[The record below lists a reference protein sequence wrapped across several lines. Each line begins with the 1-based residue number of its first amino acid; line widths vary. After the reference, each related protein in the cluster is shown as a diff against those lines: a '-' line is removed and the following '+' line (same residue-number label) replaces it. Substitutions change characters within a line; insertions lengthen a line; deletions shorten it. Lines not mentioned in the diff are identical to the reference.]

1 MDRRAIATRQAQPL
15 TSTRV
20 TTIPRRITGL
30 YRLSIIS
37 KQPFEVDIGG
47 RTFDTARTLDIFH
60 ETPMFID
67 ELKNASALD
76 FFAHGETVRMLRIH
90 PDADAGRLSFRI
102 TAHEK
107 MPERDE
113 LDRTL
118 KLARVKAPLEY
129 EGLVKHSF
137 HGLLDAAS
145 PDADADDES
154 GVGVDAAACAIALGL
169 TIGLGALLVAPLLP
183 PIILGMAGAGI
194 GGIAPVAVVC
204 DPSRT
209 YINGKLFK
217 NLKEV
222 RVSLPSG
229 RVVGYAQ
236 P

>member
-1 MDRRAIATRQAQPL
+1 MENRAVATRQAQPL
-15 TSTRV
+15 TSKRI

-67 ELKNASALD
+67 ELENASALD
-76 FFAHGETVRMLRIH
+76 FFAHGEKIQMLRIH
-90 PDADAGRLSFRI
+90 PDAGERSLSFRI
-102 TAHEK
+102 TAHEER
-107 MPERDE
+107 PERGE
-113 LDRTL
+113 LDRTI
-118 KLARVKAPLEY
+118 KLARVEAPLEY

-137 HGLLDAAS
+137 HGLLDTAS
-145 PDADADDES
+145 PDSDSDDVSAPDALAS
-154 GVGVDAAACAIALGL
+154 AIALGL
-169 TIGLGALLVAPLLP
+169 MIGLGAVVLAPLLAP
-183 PIILGMAGAGI
+183 VIIGMAGV
-194 GGIAPVAVVC
+194 APVAATTAVVC

-209 YINGKLFK
+209 YINGVLFK

-222 RVSLPSG
+222 RVSLTSG
-229 RVVGYAQ
+229 RVIGYAH

>member
-1 MDRRAIATRQAQPL
+1 MENRAVATRQAQPL
-15 TSTRV
+15 TSKRI

-67 ELKNASALD
+67 ELENASALD
-76 FFAHGETVRMLRIH
+76 FFAHGEKIQMLRIH
-90 PDADAGRLSFRI
+90 PDAGERSLSFRI
-102 TAHEK
+102 TAHEE
-107 MPERDE
+107 MPERGE
-113 LDRTL
+113 LDRTI
-118 KLARVKAPLEY
+118 KLARVEAPLEY

-137 HGLLDAAS
+137 HGLLDTAS
-145 PDADADDES
+145 PDSDSDDVSAPDALAS
-154 GVGVDAAACAIALGL
+154 AIALGL
-169 TIGLGALLVAPLLP
+169 MIGLGAVVLAPLLAP
-183 PIILGMAGAGI
+183 VIIGMAGV
-194 GGIAPVAVVC
+194 APVAATTAVVC

-209 YINGKLFK
+209 YINGVLFK

-222 RVSLPSG
+222 RVSLTSG
-229 RVVGYAQ
+229 RVIGYAH